1 MDMAVPVEHR
11 VKLKQR
17 EKLDK
22 YQDLDQELK
31 KLNIQVKLVSIII
44 GNHGTTPP
52 PQKKQPE
59 FRLDELII

>member
-52 PQKKQPE
+52 PQKNNQN
-59 FRLDELII
+59 LDLMN